1 MAAPALTRLELKLMQ
16 ALWERGPSSVR
27 DIQETFLEKKRPAY
41 TTVQT
46 VLYRLEAKGA
56 VRRARKI
63 SNAHIFEATL
73 SREVTHRRVVDDLLG
88 IFGGRSQTVV
98 AHLIE
103 SGKLTLDDIRE
114 AEKMLLALPD
124 KRSRK

>member
-1 MAAPALTRLELKLMQ
+1 MPGRVWDGWVKNF
-16 ALWERGPSSVR
+16 WERGPSSVR
-27 DIQETFLEKKRPAY
+27 DIQETFPEKKRPAY

-73 SREVTHRRVVDDLLG
+73 SRDVTHRRVVDDLLG